1 MPQTI
6 PPQELLARLKK
17 KDDLLLIDN
26 RSPEEFSD
34 WHIPGALNFPLENIP
49 NSLSQIPK
57 DKDLVII
64 CNRGHT
70 SEVATEYLV
79 EEGFKARKLEG
90 GLKAWNGIYEAVKV
104 KLGQGSGPKAHR
116 PLDEKLKVFQV
127 KRVGK
132 GCLSYILLTGGSKAI
147 LVDVTR
153 HIDFFKDYLKKNSL
167 TPIAVVDTHVHADH
181 ISGGLQLARYYK
193 IPYLLPRKSM
203 VSFSFDELE
212 DKLPKLIPGI
222 KVEII
227 PTPGHTLESVAILFD
242 NTFVIAGDTLFPKSV
257 GRSDLGED
265 IEKNSRLIYESVR
278 GKLFKLKNKIIVLPA
293 HSEDLINPGDE
304 QISAAIFSIKKHNQ
318 IAKFSTV
325 DEYIK
330 YLSAQNFPTPPNY
343 QVIKEINRSGK
354 YIDEDLDELELGGNS
369 CSVNTKSK

>member
-17 KDDLLLIDN
+17 KEDLLLIDN

-90 GLKAWNGIYEAVKV
+90 GLKAWNGIYEVV
-104 KLGQGSGPKAHR
+104 PVNMEQGS
-116 PLDEKLKVFQV
+116 KLKVIQV

-132 GCLSYILLTGGSKAI
+132 GCLSYILLTSNEKAI

-181 ISGGLQLARYYK
+181 ISGGLELAKYFK
-193 IPYLLPRKSM
+193 SPYLLPNKSK
-203 VSFSFDELE
+203 VSFSFDILE

-242 NTFVIAGDTLFPKSV
+242 NSFVIAGDTLFPKSV

-265 IEKNSRLIYESVR
+265 IKKNSRLIYESVR

-304 QISAAIFSIKKHNQ
+304 QISATISSIKRHNQ
-318 IAKFSTV
+318 IAKFSTA

-330 YLSAQNFPTPPNY
+330 YLSSQNFPTPPNY